1 VIGRV
6 LRFPREAVRGR
17 AGPVGQPGSPGSEAD
32 TGAGALP
39 TVRRMGLG
47 FDGLP
52 RHWFMG
58 HPVHT
63 AVVNAL
69 SLLFPA
75 GERFFIRSVK
85 HYEAT
90 IADPALKEAMRAFYG
105 QEAHHQKE
113 HLAAN
118 EALEGQGFEIASFL
132 AWWEEVAFEVI
143 EPRFRPH
150 IRLAATAAAEHF
162 TATLAEIALRDRVL
176 EQAHPSMQA
185 LLFWHAAEEIE
196 HKSVAFDVLQAVDPR
211 YRTRVIGFVLV
222 SAVLGLGW
230 VAGTR
235 HLLKQENGPKP
246 PMPKAA
252 RERLPRVIGEVVRS
266 LGAYLWPGF
275 HPDQVDNRGL
285 AREYLA
291 RIGRLAG

>member
-1 VIGRV
+1 MIAKI
-6 LRFPREAVRGR
+6 LRFPRTKGRGQREPQVGAAGSGTR
-17 AGPVGQPGSPGSEAD
+17 AGP
-32 TGAGALP
+32 LP
-39 TVRRMGLG
+39 PVRRMGLE
-47 FDGLP
+47 FEGLP

-85 HYEAT
+85 HYEGQ
-90 IADPALKEAMRAFYG
+90 IGDPALKEAMRAFYG

-118 EALEGQGFEIASFL
+118 AALEEQGFEIASFL
-132 AWWEEVAFEVI
+132 AWWEKVAFQVV
-143 EPRFRPH
+143 EPRFSPH

-162 TATLAEIALRDRVL
+162 TATLAEIALRDKVL

-196 HKSVAFDVLQAVDPR
+196 HKSVAFDVLQTVDPR
-211 YRTRVIGFVLV
+211 YRTRVVGFVVV

-230 VAGTR
+230 VVGAR
-235 HLLKQENGPKP
+235 HLLRQERGPKP

-252 RERLPRVIGEVVRS
+252 RERLPRVIGEVVKS
-266 LGAYLWPGF
+266 LGAYLRPGF

-285 AREYLA
+285 AEAYLA